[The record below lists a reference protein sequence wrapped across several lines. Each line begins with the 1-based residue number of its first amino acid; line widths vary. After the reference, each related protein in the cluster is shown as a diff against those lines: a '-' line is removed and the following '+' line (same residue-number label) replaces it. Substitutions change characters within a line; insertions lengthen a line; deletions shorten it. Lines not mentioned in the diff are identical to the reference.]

1 MMRGGRAAVL
11 ASVVILGTAAT
22 SEAQPPFEGIVTM
35 RMNGGRGAPGAA
47 PGAASTQDIEYS
59 ISGRRVRMSMG
70 GPMGGMTMLMMP
82 AEKKIYMLMAAQ
94 NSYIEMPMADVAA
107 QANRA
112 QAQATAPTDVKVAH
126 TGKFETIAGYKCEH
140 ITMSASTPSGVQST
154 DACVSKEL
162 GAFTNPLSGMGGGAP
177 AWQKS
182 VEAQGF
188 PLKVTTADGAVMLE
202 VVKIEKKRLANT
214 LFTIP
219 ENYTKMQPPARR

>member
-1 MMRGGRAAVL
+1 MRGLVMVGAL
-11 ASVVILGTAAT
+11 GVVMLGAT
-22 SEAQPPFEGIVTM
+22 STSGAQPPFEGVVTM
-35 RMNGGRGAPGAA
+35 RMNGGRGAPGAPA
-47 PGAASTQDIEYS
+47 GAASTQDIEYS

-82 AEKKIYMLMAAQ
+82 AEKKIYVLMAAQ
-94 NSYIEMPMADVAA
+94 NAYMEMPMADVAA

-112 QAQATAPTDVKVAH
+112 QAQANAPTDVKVTH

-140 ITMSASTPSGVQST
+140 ITMSATTPGGVQST

-177 AWQKS
+177 AWQKT

-188 PLKVTTADGAVMLE
+188 PLKVTSPEGSVMLE
-202 VVKIEKKRLANT
+202 VTRIEKKRLANT
-214 LFTIP
+214 LFSIP
-219 ENYTKMQPPARR
+219 ENYTKMQAPARR